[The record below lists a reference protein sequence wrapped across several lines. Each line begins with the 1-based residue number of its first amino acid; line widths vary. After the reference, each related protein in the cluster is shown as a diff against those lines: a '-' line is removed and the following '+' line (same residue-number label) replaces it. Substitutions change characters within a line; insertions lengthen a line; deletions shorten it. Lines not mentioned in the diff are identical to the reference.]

1 MATVTITN
9 FMPAWTFWADIQ
21 GEDSGDPALITTR
34 TATTFRFTVAN
45 TGDFAGWKVIVNG
58 SGFTYLANDT
68 DGVLEPTGGLI
79 NTISI
84 RDAAN
89 NVVMTIGSFPP
100 GEKPELVEL
109 YYALFDNGS
118 GNNQGLFDFFTQIL
132 AYDDVINGSNGNDD
146 IASGRNWGN
155 DTVFGNG
162 GDDYIKGDAGNDILD
177 GGSGYDTLSYAQTFY
192 DATSFRGINLNL
204 NTGTVTDSWGG
215 TDTISNFE
223 EFQGSRFSDVMIG
236 SNTDREQ
243 FMGLRGADLI
253 DGGGGTR
260 DWARYD
266 RDADYGGLRGI
277 RANLDNG
284 TGIGGNI
291 QGTIRDGF
299 GQTDT
304 VRNIER
310 VIGTQFNDVFL
321 GSNENNMFA
330 GMGGKDSFDG
340 LGGFD
345 NLNFGANDWNGGE
358 NGIIV
363 NLLKATG
370 HVIDDGF
377 GNLENAFNMEG
388 VIGTQF
394 NDIIRGDN
402 NNNYIEGQGGADT
415 LQGRGGVDEFWWWN
429 SDHFGDTILDFVSG
443 EDIIGFDANA
453 QIAGITGASF
463 NFNTGTSATVGTGA
477 SFYYDAATRT
487 LFYDQDGTDAAF
499 GGVAVVTIQAG
510 GSIAATDISIWI

>member
-1 MATVTITN
+1 MAAVTITD
-9 FMPAWTFWADIQ
+9 FMPGYTFWADIQ

-118 GNNQGLFDFFTQIL
+118 GNTQGLFDFFTQIL

-236 SNTDREQ
+236 
-243 FMGLRGADLI
+243 
-253 DGGGGTR
+253 
-260 DWARYD
+260 
-266 RDADYGGLRGI
+266 I
-277 RANLDNG
+277 R
-284 TGIGGNI
+284 
-291 QGTIRDGF
+291 
-299 GQTDT
+299 
-304 VRNIER
+304 
-310 VIGTQFNDVFL
+310 
-321 GSNENNMFA
+321 
-330 GMGGKDSFDG
+330 
-340 LGGFD
+340 
-345 NLNFGANDWNGGE
+345 
-358 NGIIV
+358 
-363 NLLKATG
+363 
-370 HVIDDGF
+370 
-377 GNLENAFNMEG
+377 
-388 VIGTQF
+388 
-394 NDIIRGDN
+394 
-402 NNNYIEGQGGADT
+402 
-415 LQGRGGVDEFWWWN
+415 
-429 SDHFGDTILDFVSG
+429 SDHHVL
-443 EDIIGFDANA
+443 EA
-453 QIAGITGASF
+453 
-463 NFNTGTSATVGTGA
+463 
-477 SFYYDAATRT
+477 
-487 LFYDQDGTDAAF
+487 
-499 GGVAVVTIQAG
+499 
-510 GSIAATDISIWI
+510 